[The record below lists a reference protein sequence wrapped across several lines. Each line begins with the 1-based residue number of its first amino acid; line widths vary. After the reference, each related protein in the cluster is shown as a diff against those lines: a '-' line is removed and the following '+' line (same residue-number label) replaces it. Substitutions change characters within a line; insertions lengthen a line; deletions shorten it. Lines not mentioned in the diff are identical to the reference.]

1 MKTKDSSIG
10 PQSIRLRTDQ
20 AIANGASISQPMI
33 VTDSTIKSTAVVL
46 KVLNDDRKKLW
57 QAETK
62 SNVTGLFVLP
72 YAVTPATEPTT
83 GTGIVNT
90 DMQGPNLTLGK
101 DVNSLFTQSG
111 IASFVNKL
119 NVFRD
124 VYEDKNP
131 ASGFFYYLP
140 KNYNLKFNKDNS
152 SYSFYVYYLSAGD
165 DARGKVIITA
175 ELTPNISRDD
185 ITLAEALLT
194 KQMKKEIKLRPL
206 PLRDTP
212 KVSFGNSLTN
222 FDVANESVATNV
234 PTDFLEP
241 IIVSWRMDKRVDDL
255 IGAMMNNIGI
265 TGNIGFLPHGEEEK
279 VISVPVKLKVNDLQT
294 FGNMEYTHAGA
305 LLNGLSNSLDYPIL
319 LKQLIVMREKAADE
333 ISIETLPLG
342 DHKVEPKAIFSS
354 FSQNEKT
361 SVLNGDVIKKIWVDY
376 VIQACDACDDTVQ
389 SKIMGGTSNS
399 RVKNI
404 EVTTLTPLAYGG
416 ASSLKLLIK
425 SKQGDPKGKSE
436 VLLPIVNIA
445 RDNQTLSG
453 GELFV
458 ADGGVADYHYQLVM
472 IKPDGE
478 TLMSDWIPSHEL
490 FIVIGENTIR
500 DNFETMATDAEATT
514 ESK

>member
-1 MKTKDSSIG
+1 MKTIDISTGHQFI
-10 PQSIRLRTDQ
+10 QHNVDQ
-20 AIANGASISQPMI
+20 ANTNDVSISQPMI
-33 VTDSTIKSTAVVL
+33 VRDSTIKNTGVVRNE
-46 KVLNDDRKKLW
+46 LNDDRKKHW
-57 QAETK
+57 QAETTT
-62 SNVTGLFVLP
+62 NVTGLFILP
-72 YAVTPATEPTT
+72 YVVTPAPEPTP
-83 GTGIVNT
+83 GTGVVNT
-90 DMQGPNLTLGK
+90 DMQGPNLALGK
-101 DVNSLFTQSG
+101 DVNSLFTQPG

-124 VYEDKNP
+124 VYQDKNP

-140 KNYNLKFNKDNS
+140 KNYNLKFNKENGN
-152 SYSFYVYYLSAGD
+152 YSFYVYYLSAGD

-194 KQMKKEIKLRPL
+194 TQMKQVIKLRPL

-222 FDVANESVATNV
+222 FDVANESVTTNV

-255 IGAMMNNIGI
+255 TGAMMNNIGI
-265 TGNIGFLPHGEEEK
+265 TGNIEFLPHGEEEK
-279 VISVPVKLKVNDLQT
+279 AIAVPVKLKVNDLQT
-294 FGNMEYTHAGA
+294 FGSMEYTQAGA
-305 LLNGLSNSLDYPIL
+305 LFNGLSNSLDYPIL
-319 LKQLIVMREKAADE
+319 LKQLIVMREKAANE
-333 ISIETLPLG
+333 ISIETFPLS
-342 DHKVEPKAIFSS
+342 DYKVEPKTVFSS

-376 VIQACDACDDTVQ
+376 VIQACDACDDIVQ
-389 SKIMGGTSNS
+389 SKIMGGTSDS

-416 ASSLKLLIK
+416 ASSIKLLIK

-458 ADGGVADYHYQLVM
+458 AEGSLADYQYQLVM

-490 FIVIGENTIR
+490 FIIIGEKTIR
-500 DNFETMATDAEATT
+500 DNFETTATSAETT
-514 ESK
+514 T